1 MVFIPV
7 CIALIYIFVIAVKL
21 YRSESAYV
29 VRDLATTQSVGVD
42 LGIFGLN
49 TATGNQDAYHVI
61 EYLRSMEILEQVEE
75 RFELKK
81 RYTSF
86 ATDILERLWPWSSR
100 EDFLELFRK
109 HLIMAYDPMT
119 NITHITFDSSDP
131 KLAKNVL
138 AFLLEKGTLFLNTLN
153 KERAEAKTR
162 IAWSMLEKNRASMD
176 KAVSRVESFQ
186 VEHRLVDPNQAISTQ
201 SGIVA
206 HLEGELVAKTAEL
219 NQLASYLN
227 SDTFDVARLRKE
239 IAEIKA
245 ALERSKSRMTGQEH
259 EQLNELAF
267 EFQRLKAEA
276 DFAMK
281 AYEQTLIQYEV
292 AKLEAQNESKI
303 FEVLYAP
310 TLPDGHVYP
319 QRFILTL
326 SAIFLIFALAKIIQL
341 LWAVVQDHKD

>member
-1 MVFIPV
+1 MVFIPL
-7 CIALIYIFVIAVKL
+7 CIALIYIFFTAVKL

-29 VRDLATTQSVGVD
+29 VRDLSTAQTAGID

-49 TATGNQDAYHVI
+49 TSTGNQDAYHVI
-61 EYLRSMEILEQVEE
+61 EYLRSMEVLEQVEAA
-75 RFELKK
+75 FVLKK

-86 ATDILERLWPWSSR
+86 ETDILQRLWSWSSK

-109 HLIMAYDPMT
+109 HLIITYDSMT
-119 NITHITFDSSDP
+119 NVTHITFDSNDP
-131 KLAKNVL
+131 RLARDVL
-138 AFLLEKGTLFLNTLN
+138 AFLLEKGTVFLNTLN

-162 IAWSMLEKNRASMD
+162 IAESMLTKNRASMD
-176 KAVSRVESFQ
+176 QAVSRVESFQ
-186 VEHRLVDPNQAISTQ
+186 VEHRLVDPNQAIATQ
-201 SGIVA
+201 SEIVA

-219 NQLASYLN
+219 NQLSSYLN
-227 SDTFDVARLRKE
+227 PDTFDVARLRKE

-245 ALERSKSRMTGQEH
+245 ALDRSKSRMTGQKH

-319 QRFILTL
+319 DRLVLTL
-326 SAIFLIFALAKIIQL
+326 SAIFLIFAVAKIIQL